1 MKLKPRK
8 DLAFRRIAGELFI
21 VDAAGSRLHELNG
34 TAAVV
39 WESLAAG
46 KDPAA
51 ALAAEYEVDPAAAR
65 ADAEAFVKDMLAAGL
80 LTEVE

>member
-1 MKLKPRK
+1 MKFKPRK

-21 VDAAGSRLHELNG
+21 VDAAASRLHELNG

-46 KDPAA
+46 RDPAA
-51 ALAAEYEVDPAAAR
+51 ALAAEYAVDPAAAK
-65 ADAEAFVKDMLAAGL
+65 ADAGALIKDMLAAGL
-80 LTEVE
+80 LVEAK